1 VRRFAANGF
10 VAKRFAA
17 PGALLLLAALS
28 VACGE
33 PEPVGRRVIVLG
45 FDGMDYAL
53 TSRLISEG
61 RLPNL
66 ARLAERGRFAPLE
79 TSIPPQSPVA
89 WSDFITGMDA
99 GGHGIFDF
107 IHRDPATMLPYL
119 STSRTEETGRT
130 VRIGPWQIPLSGGK
144 VTLLRRGVPFWEV
157 LEDHG
162 IPTTIMRMPANF
174 PPSGSAGR
182 ELSGMGT
189 PDILGTYGTFSYFTT
204 APEAVERDP
213 SGGDL
218 YPVEVRDHVVRATL
232 IGPPNPF
239 RVDGEPTRAEFE
251 VFLDPLRPVAKIA
264 LGDQE
269 VILQEGEWSGWMEVE
284 FELLPLQRL
293 KGSARFL
300 LKSVRPEFELYV
312 TPINLDSLDPAMPIS
327 TPSAFAGELAEATGR
342 YYTQGMPEDTKAL
355 TSGVLNEAEFLEQ
368 ASLVED
374 EFERM
379 YEHLLGN
386 FDDGLLFYYFGSID
400 QVSHVMWRAMD
411 KGHPAYDEARDGPY
425 RHAVEDQYVRAD
437 SIVGE
442 TLRRLGQNGTLIVMS
457 DHGFT
462 SWRRAFNLNTWLK
475 ENGYLALIDPE
486 RQGEAEFFGNVDWS
500 RTQAYGL
507 GFSGLYLNLRG
518 RERFGSVPP
527 EGRALLLG
535 EIARG
540 LLRVTDPETGEPAI
554 TKVYLRDETFRDG
567 EGRAGGPDLI
577 VGYAA
582 GVRAS
587 DDTSLGVVPRE
598 MFVDN
603 TEKWSGDHIMDH
615 EAVPGVLFS
624 SRPLRRPA
632 RSLKELRATLLAEFG
647 IDENP

>member
-1 VRRFAANGF
+1 MKRF
-10 VAKRFAA
+10 VAKR
-17 PGALLLLAALS
+17 LVLLLAALS

-33 PEPVGRRVIVLG
+33 PEPVGPRVIVLG

-66 ARLAERGRFAPLE
+66 ARLAESGSFAPLE

-119 STSRTEETGRT
+119 STSRTEQTGRT

-162 IPTTIMRMPANF
+162 VSTTIMRMPANF

-204 APEAVERDP
+204 APEAVGRDP
-213 SGGDL
+213 SGGDV
-218 YPVEVRDHVVRATL
+218 YPVEVRDHVVRASL

-239 RVDGEPTRAEFE
+239 RVDGEPTRAEFK
-251 VFLDPLRPVAKIA
+251 VFVDPLRPVAKIV
-264 LGDQE
+264 LGDRE
-269 VILQEGEWSGWMEVE
+269 VILQEGEWSGWLEVE

-293 KGSARFL
+293 KGSCRFL
-300 LKSVRPEFELYV
+300 LKSVRPEFGLYV
-312 TPINLDSLDPAMPIS
+312 TPINLDALDPAMPIS

-342 YYTQGMPEDTKAL
+342 YYTQGMPEDTGAL

-368 ASLVED
+368 ASLVAD

-379 YEHLLGN
+379 YEHLLGG
-386 FDDGLLFYYFGSID
+386 FDDGLHFYYYRFID

-411 KGHPAYDEARDGPY
+411 EDHPGHDPDRDAPYGQVIENLYIEAD
-425 RHAVEDQYVRAD
+425 A
-437 SIVGE
+437 IVGE
-442 TLRRLGQNGTLIVMS
+442 TLTRLSQGGDEPTLIVMS

-462 SWRRAFNLNTWLK
+462 SWTRAFSLNTWLE
-475 ENGYLALIDPE
+475 ENGYLAVRDPDRRE
-486 RQGEAEFFGNVDWS
+486 LDFLRNIDWS
-500 RTQAYGL
+500 RTQAYALGL
-507 GFSGLYLNLRG
+507 SGLYMNLRG
-518 RERFGSVPP
+518 RERFGIVSPV
-527 EGRALLLG
+527 EARLLLG

-540 LLRVTDPETGEPAI
+540 LLRVVDPETGEPAI
-554 TKVYLRDETFRDG
+554 TRVYRPDDIYRDDSFLKLRPDLLIGYAKGVRSSWESA
-567 EGRAGGPDLI
+567 AGG
-577 VGYAA
+577 
-582 GVRAS
+582 
-587 DDTSLGVVPRE
+587 VPRGV
-598 MFVDN
+598 FSDN
-603 TEKWSGDHIMDH
+603 TAAWSGDHIMDH
-615 EAVPGVLFS
+615 
-624 SRPLRRPA
+624 
-632 RSLKELRATLLAEFG
+632 
-647 IDENP
+647 